1 MAENPRD
8 YIRAAQAAELGGDKA
23 GAADLLHRAAAVY
36 ARSGNLH
43 RALQLLRRARSLD
56 QSRED
61 IADAVRQLERQSDS
75 ENESPPTSAEQYE
88 ERAEELETVPSS
100 PEELAE
106 QQRIIEEALRA
117 VESNLGVSEE
127 GPRPWQVEEVAPE
140 ELPRVLEQAV
150 RTIGE
155 LPRARNEWSLEEV
168 DVALSLTPVP
178 EEPLPDEAGE
188 AEASGA
194 PTGKEHLFE
203 RGPTRADPAL
213 EAWCSFCC
221 RPRTEVGELVAG
233 PSGSF
238 ICRACVGE
246 AGGLLGD
253 VTAVPRLVREPS
265 APAREKPGALELI
278 GQDEAR
284 ALLEAAL
291 EAGVRRLLLLGAEG
305 VGKTTWL
312 QSLQGQG
319 RGTLV
324 PVDALA
330 QAPAAEVLLVEDVDR
345 LAPEAQTALAAFLSR
360 HPERTVLMTA
370 RGALGAPRLELRNGK
385 ARLPLHTTAAL
396 AEAVDGA
403 LPVALLEQ
411 VQLAVALRA
420 PTKKELLEIARW
432 RLALRVPAVSVTEDV
447 LATLAAEA
455 ARSPRAGHE
464 LQALLARVPAGSW
477 KLDAAK
483 KKKPVRRS
491 RRKGRP

>member
-8 YIRAAQAAELGGDKA
+8 YIRAAQAAEQRGDKA
-23 GAADLLHRAAAVY
+23 GAADLLHSAAAVY

-43 RALQLLRRARSLD
+43 RALQLLRHARTLD

-61 IADAVRQLERQSDS
+61 IADAVRRLERQS
-75 ENESPPTSAEQYE
+75 EEETESPPTSVEQSE
-88 ERAEELETVPSS
+88 ERAEELESVPSS

-106 QQRIIEEALRA
+106 RQRLIEEALRA
-117 VESNLGVSEE
+117 VESNLGGPGDED
-127 GPRPWQVEEVAPE
+127 GPRQWEVEELAPE
-140 ELPRVLEQAV
+140 ELPRLLDQAV
-150 RTIGE
+150 RSISE

-178 EEPLPDEAGE
+178 EEPT
-188 AEASGA
+188 AEESAIPGA
-194 PTGKEHLFE
+194 PAGREHLFE

-213 EAWCSFCC
+213 AAWCSFCC
-221 RPRTEVGELVAG
+221 RPHTEVGELVAG
-233 PSGSF
+233 PSGSY

-246 AGGLLGD
+246 SEGLLGD
-253 VTAVPRLVREPS
+253 VKAVPRLVREPA

-284 ALLEAAL
+284 ALLETAL
-291 EAGVRRLLLLGAEG
+291 EAGVRRLLLLGSEG

-312 QSLQGQG
+312 HSLQGQG
-319 RGTLV
+319 RGMLV
-324 PVDALA
+324 TVDALA
-330 QAPAAEVLLVEDVDR
+330 QASATEMLLVEDVDR
-345 LAPEAQTALAAFLSR
+345 LSPEAQAVLTAFLAR
-360 HPERTVLMTA
+360 QPERTVLMTA
-370 RGALGAPRLELRNGK
+370 RGTLEAPGLELRNSK

-396 AEAVDGA
+396 AEAVGGA

-420 PTKKELLEIARW
+420 PTKKEFMEIARW
-432 RLALRVPAVSVTEDV
+432 RLALRTPAVSVTNDV

-455 ARSPRAGHE
+455 ARSSRAGHE
-464 LQALLARVPAGSW
+464 LQALLSRVPAGTW